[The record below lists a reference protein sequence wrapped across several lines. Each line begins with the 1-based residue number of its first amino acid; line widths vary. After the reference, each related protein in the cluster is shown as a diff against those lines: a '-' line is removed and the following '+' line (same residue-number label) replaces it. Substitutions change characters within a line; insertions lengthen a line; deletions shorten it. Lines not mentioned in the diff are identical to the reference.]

1 MKNIET
7 QANEKLPTYAS
18 PMDTERLWGNIES
31 QLKEDKKRRF
41 LIWFWPLLVGLSLV
55 GGVYYAVFIV
65 QKEDVK
71 PVAIEPIAGFV
82 GGIQGLSTAKT
93 AIDTKNIAV
102 VGGEEMKQKQEDSG
116 AFLTS
121 PTKKIKNEV
130 IGSNLGQGSI
140 RLTSPPNPLCFDYAQ
155 QPKEHIPSSLR
166 NKVSNNSNI
175 VLETKPISSSNLG
188 YTPLVVERSRNIGGR
203 GAVAKNDITPN
214 NSNKPITLI
223 NPTNQSNPTPTT
235 YPIPQNQTE
244 QITETTSKST
254 SKSTQN
260 HEFPTLKTPI
270 SLVSSQNSTPFN
282 IATITTTN
290 KCYPFKKKRNTP
302 YFGIY
307 GGAQYPLKK
316 LTTENTEFYSLLE
329 KRKAS
334 ETVLEG
340 ASIGAFVGF
349 RIKGGLFLE
358 GGAEYNSINERF
370 NWQKTTKDT
379 IGRTVVQSYLL
390 NAPGDTTFFADT
402 AFVVQNTIDSKK
414 TFNHYRFL
422 QIPIAFGYEFKNAGK
437 WKPYIK
443 GGVAINIRFRQKA
456 EIYNL
461 VGEPTLYLSSASSSA
476 DYPFTK
482 KINIS
487 PFVNLGMAYLLTPR
501 IELFGEARY
510 FHHTQKITSATYP
523 LVQRYR
529 LPGMN
534 MGLRFRM

>member
-7 QANEKLPTYAS
+7 QANKKLPTYAS

-55 GGVYYAVFIV
+55 GGVYYAVYFA

-71 PVAIEPIAGFV
+71 PVAIEPIASVIGE
-82 GGIQGLSTAKT
+82 IHGLSTAKT
-93 AIDTKNIAV
+93 AINAEDVSV
-102 VGGEEMKQKQEDSG
+102 VEGEEMKQKQGDSG
-116 AFLTS
+116 VFLTS
-121 PTKKIKNEV
+121 PTKKIKDEV

-140 RLTSPPNPLCFDYAQ
+140 RLTSPPNPL
-155 QPKEHIPSSLR
+155 KGEHIPSSLR

-175 VLETKPISSSNLG
+175 VLKTKSISSSNLG
-188 YTPLVVERSRNIGGR
+188 YTPPLGGR
-203 GAVAKNDITPN
+203 GAVTQNDAP
-214 NSNKPITLI
+214 LI
-223 NPTNQSNPTPTT
+223 NPTNNFNNPITPKNLTNPTNPTLT
-235 YPIPQNQTE
+235 NSQIIPNPIETT
-244 QITETTSKST
+244 TETSQNL
-254 SKSTQN
+254 TQN
-260 HEFPTLKTPI
+260 HEFPTLNTPI
-270 SLVSSQNSTPFN
+270 QLVSSQNSTPLN
-282 IATITTTN
+282 IAIIATTN

-370 NWQKTTKDT
+370 DWNKTTRDT

-390 NAPGDTTFFADT
+390 NAPGDTTYFADT
-402 AFVVQNTIDSKK
+402 AFVIQKTVDSKK

-422 QIPIAFGYEFKNAGK
+422 QIPISFGYEFKNAGK

-476 DYPFTK
+476 DYPFAT

-487 PFVNLGMAYLLTPR
+487 PFINLGTAYLLTPR
-501 IELFGEARY
+501 IELFGEVRY
-510 FHHTQKITSATYP
+510 FHHSQRITSGLYP
-523 LVQRYR
+523 LVQKYK
-529 LPGMN
+529 LPGVN
-534 MGLRFRM
+534 LGLRFRM

>member
-7 QANEKLPTYAS
+7 QANEKLPNYAS

-41 LIWFWPLLVGLSLV
+41 LLWFWPLLLGLSLM
-55 GGVYYAVFIV
+55 GGVYYAVFIA

-71 PVAIEPIAGFV
+71 PVAIEPIAG
-82 GGIQGLSTAKT
+82 
-93 AIDTKNIAV
+93 V
-102 VGGEEMKQKQEDSG
+102 VEKIHEFSAHEFSLPDLALNTNELKVVAEEEIKQKQGNNGSFHL
-116 AFLTS
+116 AS
-121 PTKKIKNEV
+121 PTKKIKDEV

-140 RLTSPPNPLCFDYAQ
+140 RLTSPPNPL
-155 QPKEHIPSSLR
+155 KGEHIPSNLR
-166 NKVSNNSNI
+166 NNTSNNSNI
-175 VLETKPISSSNLG
+175 VLETKAISSNDLG
-188 YTPLVVERSRNIGGR
+188 YSPPLGGR
-203 GAVAKNDITPN
+203 GAVAQNDVTLNDSTNNLNNPITPKN
-214 NSNKPITLI
+214 LT
-223 NPTNQSNPTPTT
+223 NPTNPTLTNSQIIPNPIETT
-235 YPIPQNQTE
+235 
-244 QITETTSKST
+244 TETSQNL
-254 SKSTQN
+254 TQN
-260 HEFPTLKTPI
+260 HEFPTLNTPI
-270 SLVSSQNSTPFN
+270 QLVSSQNSTPLN
-282 IATITTTN
+282 IATIATTN

-349 RIKGGLFLE
+349 RIKAGLFLE

-370 NWQKTTKDT
+370 DWNKTTRDT

-402 AFVVQNTIDSKK
+402 AFVVQNTVDSKK
-414 TFNHYRFL
+414 TFNHFRFL

-443 GGVAINIRFRQKA
+443 GGVSINIRFRQKA

-476 DYPFTK
+476 DYPFAT

-487 PFVNLGMAYLLTPR
+487 PFVNLGTTYLLTPR
-501 IELFGEARY
+501 LELFGEVRY
-510 FHHTQKITSATYP
+510 FHHTKKITSATYP
-523 LVQRYR
+523 LEQRYR
-529 LPGMN
+529 LPGVN
-534 MGLRFRM
+534 LGLRFRM